1 MAMKRLHALSYLAT
15 FLMIIITILGIVLL
29 ITIFILYIL
38 LVAEAQGLL
47 LIGLLPNNQSLQS
60 IIIQKA
66 LLP

>member
-38 LVAEAQGLL
+38 LVAEAQDLL